1 MELTSLIQFICIQK
15 RRVGLSLSNGSE
27 HGYILFDNGDV
38 VHAETEGV
46 EGEDAILRL
55 LDWEDGRFSTN
66 NDAPVTRRTIN
77 TPWDRMLMEAMVK
90 LDELECDDYEDEFD
104 SPREFTEEEITQ
116 DTILED
122 KIMLL
127 LWQLEEEQTK
137 IKFGKVKGA
146 SAVLDSLVNMANIV
160 LDFFEKIAANHK
172 RSAELKKDCSKYIS
186 RYPMTRSLLTSVGNL
201 SNISAAEIYTSANI
215 AQREQVFADICLTLT
230 GVMDSAFKVVISCF
244 NSKDAAKEID
254 EAYNLFLRD
263 LNDTVGQLNI

>member
-27 HGYILFDNGDV
+27 EGYILFDNGDV

-55 LDWEDGRFSTN
+55 LDWDDGRFSTD

-90 LDELECDDYEDEFD
+90 LDELESDDYEDEFD
-104 SPREFTEEEITQ
+104 SERELTEEEITL

-127 LWQLEEEQTK
+127 LWQLEEEQTQ

-160 LDFFEKIAANHK
+160 LEFFEKIANNHK

-186 RYPMTRSLLTSVGNL
+186 RYPMARSLLTPGGYL
-201 SNISAAEIYTSANI
+201 SNISAAEIYTRANI
-215 AQREQVFADICLTLT
+215 AQREQIFADICLSIT
-230 GVMDSAFKVVISCF
+230 GVMDSTFKVVVGSF
-244 NSKDAAKEID
+244 NSKDAAKEIA

-263 LNDTVGQLNI
+263 LNDTVGQLSI